1 MWVWVRHA
9 VVSGRLKEFLVVLDV
24 LLRHESLPSF
34 DNGRGDRQSVS
45 FLVESFPASGR
56 LGADVTSLQSDTVA
70 RLMARFR
77 SGDPEAAGR
86 LVELFYP
93 ELRRIAAAR
102 MRSERL
108 DHTLQPTAVVHQ
120 LYLELVKIKA
130 LGPAASDGSPDEK
143 AAFLGLAAYLMKQ
156 LLIHHA
162 RPLARRAAKAE
173 LSEMPGPHAASEHSL
188 IEIDDALNRLA
199 AINPSLRRV
208 VELRVFEGLTR
219 EEIARKMGCGTA
231 TVARHWN
238 FARNW
243 QEETFAGTPEL

>member
-1 MWVWVRHA
+1 
-9 VVSGRLKEFLVVLDV
+9 
-24 LLRHESLPSF
+24 
-34 DNGRGDRQSVS
+34 
-45 FLVESFPASGR
+45 
-56 LGADVTSLQSDTVA
+56 VTPSLQADSVA

-77 SGDPEAAGR
+77 NGDHEAAGR

-102 MRSERL
+102 MRAERP

-130 LGPAASDGSPDEK
+130 LRPAGSDGSPDEE

-162 RPLARRAAKAE
+162 RPLAKRVAKTE
-173 LSEMPGPHAASEHSL
+173 VPEMPGPQSTAEYSL

-199 AINPSLRRV
+199 AINPALRRV

-219 EEIARKMGCGTA
+219 EEIAQKMGCGTA

-243 QEETFAGTPEL
+243 LAEAFGGSPEL